1 MGRIGAGMVSTR
13 PGWILAVLG
22 SCALV
27 AALFWLMPPP
37 RAIHAQ
43 PRSLV
48 PLFRYAGGG
57 ANAQGEQGPAQANW
71 SQNLLWLP
79 FRAQARRLLK
89 NTPGSEI
96 APPQNPPAESAMLLS
111 MPANSAAYRS
121 GIGAD
126 IGRRLKRQADFPVVV
141 SKARPGKDGDAGSV
155 RRGLQVE
162 WGGGLAGRPLDV
174 SPLLLADWPEVSK
187 SIVMR
192 ASISIG
198 ADGRVSRVMLEM
210 PSDDPALNAH
220 AVRLMY
226 RCALPPEVSAECEG
240 TITLQPPLVPASPG
254 H

>member
-1 MGRIGAGMVSTR
+1 M
-13 PGWILAVLG
+13 
-22 SCALV
+22 
-27 AALFWLMPPP
+27 
-37 RAIHAQ
+37 
-43 PRSLV
+43 
-48 PLFRYAGGG
+48 
-57 ANAQGEQGPAQANW
+57 
-71 SQNLLWLP
+71 
-79 FRAQARRLLK
+79 
-89 NTPGSEI
+89 
-96 APPQNPPAESAMLLS
+96 
-111 MPANSAAYRS
+111 
-121 GIGAD
+121 
-126 IGRRLKRQADFPVVV
+126 
-141 SKARPGKDGDAGSV
+141 
-155 RRGLQVE
+155 E